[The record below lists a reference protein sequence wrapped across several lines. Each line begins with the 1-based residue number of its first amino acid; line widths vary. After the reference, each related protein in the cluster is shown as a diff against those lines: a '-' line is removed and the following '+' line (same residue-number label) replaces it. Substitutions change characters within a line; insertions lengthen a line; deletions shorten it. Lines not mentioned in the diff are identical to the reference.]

1 MSVAAGKARRQGHLS
16 WPVGNPLYFS
26 DVAPPAFPIS
36 KRRSPLLRLLVL
48 LLICLVSPLRALTL
62 TPLVEGLNHP
72 WGLALLPE
80 GGYLIGERPGRLLP
94 SCLTDCQG

>member
-1 MSVAAGKARRQGHLS
+1 M
-16 WPVGNPLYFS
+16 
-26 DVAPPAFPIS
+26 
-36 KRRSPLLRLLVL
+36 LRLLAL

-80 GGYLIGERPGRLLP
+80 GGYLIGERPGRLLRIDAGGERHLISGLPP
-94 SCLTDCQG
+94 SPIRVRGACSISPWTTRAGST